1 MYFLPRRLTYC
12 SQILSNCNVPVV
24 ASSTGDP
31 AGFLL
36 SVSSSRRLSECLRPT
51 TQKGE
56 KTLLVRPRTTYWA
69 SRTSSERV
77 DQAPGKPAEPDNII
91 IRGRSAEKQA
101 IPCEVGPDNHWEDK
115 LELVWEG
122 DTQQAALCRC
132 TSEIASITPGL
143 PIQFLTKK
151 YSKQFITTL
160 QNFFTWHVCRVAQLT
175 AQRRFSN
182 LIVFA

>member
-36 SVSSSRRLSECLRPT
+36 SVSSSRRLSACLRPT

-56 KTLLVRPRTTYWA
+56 ETLLVRPRTTYWA

-101 IPCEVGPDNHWEDK
+101 IPCLKSNQIITGRTTWTNAYNILIRFTLKRRGLFKDGVNSDQS
-115 LELVWEG
+115 LVWAE
-122 DTQQAALCRC
+122 
-132 TSEIASITPGL
+132 
-143 PIQFLTKK
+143 
-151 YSKQFITTL
+151 
-160 QNFFTWHVCRVAQLT
+160 
-175 AQRRFSN
+175 
-182 LIVFA
+182 

>member
-12 SQILSNCNVPVV
+12 SQILSNYNVPVV

-56 KTLLVRPRTTYWA
+56 ETLLVRPRTTYWA

-77 DQAPGKPAEPDNII
+77 DQGNQQSQIHSEKAWTCLKMESSAIKVWFGQSKKSHVV
-91 IRGRSAEKQA
+91 RG
-101 IPCEVGPDNHWEDK
+101 
-115 LELVWEG
+115 
-122 DTQQAALCRC
+122 
-132 TSEIASITPGL
+132 
-143 PIQFLTKK
+143 
-151 YSKQFITTL
+151 
-160 QNFFTWHVCRVAQLT
+160 
-175 AQRRFSN
+175 N
-182 LIVFA
+182 LL

>member
-12 SQILSNCNVPVV
+12 SQILSNYNVPVV

-56 KTLLVRPRTTYWA
+56 ETLLVRPRTTYWA

-115 LELVWEG
+115 LEPKPAGNLDRPETREVVEG
-122 DTQQAALCRC
+122 DHLEYHGEDQHEQKLNT
-132 TSEIASITPGL
+132 
-143 PIQFLTKK
+143 
-151 YSKQFITTL
+151 
-160 QNFFTWHVCRVAQLT
+160 
-175 AQRRFSN
+175 
-182 LIVFA
+182 